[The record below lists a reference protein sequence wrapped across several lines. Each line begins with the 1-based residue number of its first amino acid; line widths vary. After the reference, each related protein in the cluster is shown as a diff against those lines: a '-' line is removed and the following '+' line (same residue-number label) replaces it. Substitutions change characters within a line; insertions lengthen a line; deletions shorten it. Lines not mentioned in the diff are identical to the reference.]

1 MQRNIHLRVFKT
13 KSENDFFSRTNV
25 GLKLF
30 ILPFIKLNFSLF
42 LSFRENIFVST
53 QEGAR

>member
-1 MQRNIHLRVFKT
+1 MQRNIHFRVFKT
-13 KSENDFFSRTNV
+13 KSEIDFFPRTNV